1 MAADN
6 TGMKIERIE
15 MIYDGPQKHAA
26 YFHALI
32 RSFYPGAAVKV
43 HSSADPQA
51 NEPQDKETTKREAKE
66 KKTGE
71 KEASLTLRYDAR
83 ADGALHLAAEDLE
96 GTVIYKR
103 EEPGP
108 AGRQTEDNVANNAA
122 NKTGADKTADET
134 ETGEM
139 LLTDEN
145 PTGEKQKEERLKH
158 FVYECLCEMTGR
170 HLPWGSL
177 MGVRPTKLAG
187 KWLGE
192 LVGSGAESSE
202 NKKVRLRADII
213 DRYRRRYDVSEK
225 KAGIAA
231 DIALREYALM
241 EGLDLQQGFSL
252 YVGVPFCPTRCLY
265 CSFTSNSIASCRQLV
280 KPTLDTMLREI
291 EEAGKM
297 MTGRKPCSVYFGGGT
312 PTALEADDLR
322 RLMDKVA
329 ESFDL
334 SDVREYTVEAG
345 RADSITREKL
355 KVIKECGAGRIS
367 VNPQTMHEKTLELIG
382 RKASPAQVEEAFFLA
397 RQEGF
402 SHINM
407 DLILGL
413 PGENTQMVEE
423 TLRKVESLGPD
434 SMTVHSLAIKR
445 GSDLHRRMIEQGV
458 NLSWDTNTAMEKAYE
473 SAERQG
479 LLPYYLYRQKN
490 MTGNLENV
498 GFAKDGK
505 FGIYNILVMEEVQ
518 DVVAIGPG
526 AISKHVKHLPEGGTV
541 ITRSENVRELLEYV
555 ERQDEML
562 TRKRE
567 LFEGLVLQ

>member
-6 TGMKIERIE
+6 RGMKIERIE
-15 MIYDGPQKHAA
+15 MIYEGPQKHAA

-32 RSFYPGAAVKV
+32 RSFYPGVAVKV
-43 HSSADPQA
+43 QSSADFA
-51 NEPQDKETTKREAKE
+51 AKE
-66 KKTGE
+66 EEE
-71 KEASLTLRYDAR
+71 KEAFLSICFDTDTDETLRLVAKDPA
-83 ADGALHLAAEDLE
+83 GAVIFEREDVKQAGKTLLISEDL
-96 GTVIYKR
+96 
-103 EEPGP
+103 P
-108 AGRQTEDNVANNAA
+108 D
-122 NKTGADKTADET
+122 
-134 ETGEM
+134 
-139 LLTDEN
+139 
-145 PTGEKQKEERLKH
+145 EKQKEERLKH

-187 KWLGE
+187 KWLA
-192 LVGSGAESSE
+192 GAKNEAGGLPE
-202 NKKVRLRADII
+202 GKTINLRAQII
-213 DRYRRRYDVSEK
+213 DRYRQRYDVSEK
-225 KAGIAA
+225 KAGIAT

-241 EGLDLQQGFSL
+241 ESLDTEHGFSL

-265 CSFTSNSIASCRQLV
+265 CSFTSNSIAACQHLV
-280 KPTLDTMLREI
+280 RPAVEAMLLEI
-291 EEAGKM
+291 EDAGKM
-297 MTGRKPCSVYFGGGT
+297 MAGRKPSSVYFGGGT
-312 PTALEADDLR
+312 PTALDAEDLK

-334 SDVREYTVEAG
+334 SGVREYTVEAG

-367 VNPQTMHEKTLELIG
+367 VNPQTMHEKTLKLIG
-382 RKASPAQVEEAFFLA
+382 RKASPAQVEEAFLLA

-423 TLRKVESLGPD
+423 TLRKVESLRPD

-458 NLSWDTNTAMEKAYE
+458 DLSWDTNEAMEKAYE

-498 GFAKDGK
+498 GFAKEGK

-526 AISKHVKHLPEGGTV
+526 AISKHVKHLPEGGMV
-541 ITRSENVRELLEYV
+541 ITRSENVREVSIYTGKI
-555 ERQDEML
+555 QEMIV
-562 TRKRE
+562 RKRE
-567 LFEGLVLQ
+567 LFAD

>member
-1 MAADN
+1 MAVDIRG
-6 TGMKIERIE
+6 TEIERIE

-26 YFHALI
+26 YFHALL
-32 RSFYPGAAVKV
+32 RSFYPGATVKV
-43 HSSADPQA
+43 YGSGEIEGKKADEQEGA
-51 NEPQDKETTKREAKE
+51 
-66 KKTGE
+66 
-71 KEASLTLRYDAR
+71 LTLLYNAG
-83 ADGALHLAAEDLE
+83 ADGALKLTAKDND
-96 GTVIYKR
+96 GSVIFERK
-103 EEPGP
+103 
-108 AGRQTEDNVANNAA
+108 AGKA
-122 NKTGADKTADET
+122 
-134 ETGEM
+134 
-139 LLTDEN
+139 TDGQALN
-145 PTGEKQKEERLKH
+145 EKEKEERLKH

-192 LVGSGAESSE
+192 VMRKSEGAS
-202 NKKVRLRADII
+202 LRAEII

-225 KAGIAA
+225 KAGIAT

-241 EGLDLQQGFSL
+241 ESLDLQKGFSL

-265 CSFTSNSIASCRQLV
+265 CSFTSNSMASCRQLV
-280 KPTLDTMLREI
+280 GPTLEAMLREI
-291 EEAGKM
+291 EDAGNEM
-297 MTGRKPCSVYFGGGT
+297 SGRKPCSVYFGGGT
-312 PTALEADDLR
+312 PTALDADDLK

-334 SDVREYTVEAG
+334 SEVKEYTVEAG

-355 KVIKECGAGRIS
+355 KVIKEGGAGRIS
-367 VNPQTMHEKTLELIG
+367 VNPQTMHEQTLALIG
-382 RKASPAQVEEAFFLA
+382 RKASPAQVEEAFLLA
-397 RQEGF
+397 REEGF

-413 PGENTQMVEE
+413 PGENTQMVED

-458 NLSWDTNTAMEKAYE
+458 DLSWDTGTAMEKAYE

-526 AISKHVKHLPEGGTV
+526 AISKHVKYLPGGSV
-541 ITRSENVRELLEYV
+541 QIARSENVRELSEYV
-555 ERQDEML
+555 DRQEEML
-562 TRKRE
+562 ARKRE